1 MLRSLILLSKG
12 PCGEL
17 LRMDKVNPVLSAK
30 NEPYSSMMNRVLSF
44 TLKCMS
50 LPLYCMP

>member
-1 MLRSLILLSKG
+1 MLRSLLLLSKG

-30 NEPYSSMMNRVLSF
+30 NRFKAPRQNLGVFCSLRVTNPIRL
-44 TLKCMS
+44 
-50 LPLYCMP
+50 